1 MSLQILNSDIF
12 RNIAIDLVEDPKSLV
27 KFGKT
32 CKLAYKVVQDLFLL
46 EITVQENGVEK
57 RQFLFTNVI
66 ALCKEEFAAKQVLS
80 QLRGPSGFDGLVNQG
95 YLELL
100 AIAAAY
106 PPEHFDLPDHTQEKL
121 SLAFTKYKTLYFEL
135 SELAQFEGERIIG
148 GKVYTLPIEIKNEA
162 KKVQNKIKEGNL

>member
-1 MSLQILNSDIF
+1 MTF
-12 RNIAIDLVEDPKSLV
+12 RGFSQKHPKSLV

-66 ALCKEEFAAKQVLS
+66 ALCKEEIAAKQVLS
-80 QLRGPSGFDGLVNQG
+80 QLRGPSGFDGPVNQA
-95 YLELL
+95 YWEFQSARDEFIALAPFYRSLE
-100 AIAAAY
+100 A
-106 PPEHFDLPDHTQEKL
+106 EKPDHRDTKEKL
-121 SLAFTKYKTLYFEL
+121 SLALTKYRTLNHKL

-148 GKVYTLPIEIKNEA
+148 GKVYTLPIEIENEA